1 MRENM
6 TATLPATQLG
16 WLSTPGHAYLM
27 VFGDLTTARRCA
39 TGYDYAT
46 TDCIYLEEDISAGVY
61 LDHRGMTPEQW
72 ERVPVTYGELPRNVR
87 RVPAGDLGALH
98 LDNLSL

>member
-1 MRENM
+1 M

-39 TGYDYAT
+39 TGYDYAA

-61 LDHRGMTPEQW
+61 LEHRGMTPEQW
-72 ERVPVTYGELPRNVR
+72 ERVPVTYGELPRNTR
-87 RVPAGDLGALH
+87 RVAAGDLGAAAVGALH
-98 LDNLSL
+98 L